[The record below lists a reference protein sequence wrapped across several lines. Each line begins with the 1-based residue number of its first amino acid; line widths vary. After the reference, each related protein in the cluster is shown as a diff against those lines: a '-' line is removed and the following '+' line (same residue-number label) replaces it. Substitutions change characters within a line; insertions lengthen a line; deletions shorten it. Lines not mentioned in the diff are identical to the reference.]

1 MALTYKLVAATI
13 ALAVAVTM
21 IFIAMLA
28 GEAQDRNATPPRIFD
43 TEHCATLHSLATQI
57 MRTRQ
62 AGAPLERALAV
73 TDDREM
79 LAMVREAW
87 QQPVWRTQD
96 EREAQVDRFAT
107 LYYAE
112 CMGGAR

>member
-1 MALTYKLVAATI
+1 MTLAHKLIAAAI
-13 ALAVAVTM
+13 ALAVALMM
-21 IFIAMLA
+21 IYIAMLA
-28 GEAQDRNATPPRIFD
+28 GEAQDKARVAQTLDP
-43 TEHCATLHSLATQI
+43 EHCAAIHGLATQI

-62 AGAPLERALAV
+62 AGAPLERALAL
-73 TDDREM
+73 TDDRMM
-79 LAMVREAW
+79 LAMVRSAW
-87 QQPVWRTQD
+87 QQPVWRTQT